1 MSENKT
7 HWRKIIES
15 EYLAGADL
23 DDGNGKH
30 VDITVTINNAKKEMV
45 REQGTNKE
53 EGCLILKFRE
63 NYKPMICN
71 VTNAKTISK
80 VLESEYIEDWSG
92 GRIIIGT
99 EKVKAFGELWDAL
112 RVRGRKPQQVAEQ
125 QQAVILC
132 QDCKK
137 PVTEHLGVSPA
148 KLATATF
155 TKYNRVLCFDC
166 TQIEKAKQETAVEKE
181 VEQIGI
187 DDGKLPFDL

>member
-1 MSENKT
+1 MSDKT

-15 EYLAGADL
+15 DYLAGADL

-30 VDITVTINNAKKEMV
+30 IDISVTIASAKKEMV

-80 VLESEYIEDWSG
+80 VLESDYIEDWTG

-112 RVRGRKPQQVAEQ
+112 RVRARKPQQANGSAPVEIICAD
-125 QQAVILC
+125 C
-132 QDCKK
+132 QK
-137 PVTEHLGVSPA
+137 PIGEHLGASAA
-148 KLATATF
+148 KIAHATM
-155 TKYNRVLCFDC
+155 TKYNRFLCFEC
-166 TQIEKAKQETAVEKE
+166 SQAAKEKLAKGDDD
-181 VEQIGI
+181 IGT
-187 DDGKLPFDL
+187 DDTKLPFDM